1 MCDKVTNII
10 YHTFSAICGR
20 RQCRYGLD
28 VAVVASAIVAPQL
41 QQISRGLHQLL
52 YHIYTKDPHV
62 SRVIYTSPSMQI
74 FRVGISA
81 TPQAGWFAAVLFVL
95 ASYVLNPCLDEGAG
109 IEGHNDE
116 EVQIAS
122 SVEHNAYGSCNT
134 REESP
139 PPGYS
144 KVDPGLVVGVEVT
157 QQ

>member
-1 MCDKVTNII
+1 MCLQAV
-10 YHTFSAICGR
+10 SLWC
-20 RQCRYGLD
+20 GLD
-28 VAVVASAIVAPQL
+28 VAVVASAIVAS
-41 QQISRGLHQLL
+41 QIEQIAHGLHQLL
-52 YHIYTKDPHV
+52 YHIYTNDPHV
-62 SRVIYTSPSMQI
+62 SQVIYTSPSMEI

-81 TPQAGWFAAVLFVL
+81 TPQVGWFAAAAFVL
-95 ASYVLNPCLDEGAG
+95 ASYVLNPCLDEGTG

-122 SVEHNAYGSCNT
+122 SVEHNAYGSCNA

-157 QQ
+157 RQ